1 MSDDV
6 DVDPRPS
13 SAWTRA
19 WAIARRDA
27 TIEVSYQF
35 NLLLR
40 VTQVLLV
47 ATSLHFVSRLVGDA
61 DELAKY
67 GGDYFGFAVIG
78 FMTISF
84 ASLGLAAFNRTVSD
98 ELRQGTLELLLT
110 APTGSATILGGALI
124 VPLTVTLFQVVV
136 YMSVATG
143 IYGLRFPVSGLL
155 LAIPVLLLTLATFA
169 ALGIVSAAFVVL
181 TKRGD
186 PVTALVAQLTT
197 YFAGTL
203 FPVALLPGP
212 MQAVVKVVPAY
223 HGLEG
228 VREALLARGGWADV
242 APEIAILAGT
252 ACVAIPCSL
261 AVFSWALRQAR
272 VTGTLGTY

>member
-1 MSDDV
+1 MTDGA
-6 DVDPRPS
+6 S
-13 SAWTRA
+13 SSWERA

-27 TIEVSYQF
+27 TIEVSYHF

-47 ATSLHFVSRLVGDA
+47 STSLHFVSRLVGDS
-61 DELAKY
+61 EHLRKY

-78 FMTISF
+78 FMTVSF
-84 ASLGLAAFNRTVSD
+84 VSLGLAAFNRTVTD

-110 APTGSATILGGALI
+110 APTSSATILGGALV
-124 VPLTVTLFQVVV
+124 VPLVVTLVQVVV
-136 YMSVATG
+136 YVGVATG
-143 IYGLRFPVSGLL
+143 LYGLRFPPSGLL
-155 LAIPVLLLTLATFA
+155 LAVPVLLLTLATFA
-169 ALGIVSAAFVVL
+169 ALGIVSAAFVIL

-186 PVTALVAQLTT
+186 PITALAAQLTT

-203 FPVALLPGP
+203 FPVSLLPGP
-212 MQAVVKVVPAY
+212 FQWIVHLVPAY

-228 VREALLARGGWADV
+228 VREALLTHGGWADV
-242 APEIAILAGT
+242 APELAILAGY
-252 ACVAIPCSL
+252 AIVLLPLSL
-261 AVFSWALRQAR
+261 KVFSWALHQAR